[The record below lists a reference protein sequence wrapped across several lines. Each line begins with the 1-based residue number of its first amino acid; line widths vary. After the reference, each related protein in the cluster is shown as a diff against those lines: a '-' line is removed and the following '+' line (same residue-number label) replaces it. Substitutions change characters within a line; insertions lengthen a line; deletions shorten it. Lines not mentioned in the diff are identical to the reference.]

1 MWNVKVKCPL
11 LISDFNRSWNVL
23 AKFYATSQYPVSCK
37 SVQLFSSSLHSSRLI
52 DGQIWFRWYRHFV
65 LDLFVA
71 KCRKLKS
78 FVFFCSNISRYAEN
92 CYWLCPPRF
101 VTLVGLLFVTT
112 FRSVIQE
119 FSSLKLSFIKW
130 LVSWNLFHFL
140 IAFPITLLGQ
150 FPKRISWQHS
160 IISSSTHY
168 ET

>member
-1 MWNVKVKCPL
+1 MLKLSALYWYPILTEVGMCWQSFMQLPNIQFHVNPSSYFRVLYIHPDWLTGKYGLDDTDILFWISL
-11 LISDFNRSWNVL
+11 L
-23 AKFYATSQYPVSCK
+23 P
-37 SVQLFSSSLHSSRLI
+37 
-52 DGQIWFRWYRHFV
+52 
-65 LDLFVA
+65 